1 MKQKNS
7 QTDKKKKKKRKNVM
21 IFLKMKEIALFS
33 IFHENPLTFLFDYY
47 LGMTCVLSQDLK
59 IQLGSVG

>member
-1 MKQKNS
+1 
-7 QTDKKKKKKRKNVM
+7 M